1 MISRRSFLKQTS
13 TAAAGLTLASPLNA
27 MINRPSKWRVA
38 LIGTGWYGKSDLFRL
53 MQVAPVELAG
63 LCDVDSLQLKQAD
76 NLIKERYPT
85 SKPAMFSDY
94 QKMLREIQPEI
105 VLIGTPDHWHPL
117 MCIDSI
123 KSGAHVY
130 VQKPISIDVME
141 GEAMV
146 AASRKY
152 NKVVQVGL
160 QRRSTPHLL
169 EAKRKIIDAG
179 LLGNIRHVE
188 MCCYYPMRA
197 KTSSVAVSVP
207 DHLDFN
213 AWVGPAPMR
222 TYTQLPHRGWWR
234 AYMEYSNGIMGDMC
248 VHMFDAVRWLLRLG
262 WPQKISSTGG
272 IFTDSSSDA
281 NTADTQTAI
290 FEYPGLNCVWQHR
303 SWGTSVN
310 PDYPWAFTL
319 YGEKGTLWASTTR
332 YDFYP
337 TDSGTEKSNQK
348 NIHGEVLY
356 ERERYPEDLKEK
368 DIELHCAPATRNH
381 FIDFL
386 NAIESQQ
393 KPVADIEEG
402 HISTA
407 SCILANLSM
416 KLGRPLSYDPKSRS
430 VKGDPEAT
438 AMLSRDY
445 RGPWVHPH
453 PDRI

>member
-1 MISRRSFLKQTS
+1 MISRRSFLIKS
-13 TAAAGLTLASPLNA
+13 SAAVAGVAVSSPIMGKNH
-27 MINRPSKWRVA
+27 SQSVKRVA

-53 MQVAPVELAG
+53 MQVAPIEVAG
-63 LCDVDSLQLKQAD
+63 LCDVDRLQLQQAASLLKD
-76 NLIKERYPT
+76 RQP
-85 SKPAMFSDY
+85 SAKPELFDDY
-94 QKMLREIQPEI
+94 QKMLRTIEPDI

-117 MCIDSI
+117 MCIDAV

-146 AASRKY
+146 AAARKY
-152 NKVVQVGL
+152 NRVVQVGL
-160 QRRSTPHLL
+160 QRRSTPHLI
-169 EAKRKIIDAG
+169 EAKNKIIDTG
-179 LLGNIRHVE
+179 LLGKISHVE

-197 KTSSVAVSVP
+197 KTGTAPIPVP
-207 DHLDFN
+207 ENLDFN

-248 VHMFDAVRWLLRLG
+248 VHMFDAVRWLLQLG
-262 WPQKISSTGG
+262 WPKKISSTGG
-272 IFTDSSSDA
+272 IFSDKASDS

-290 FEYPGLNCVWQHR
+290 FEYPDLNCVWQHR
-303 SWGTSVN
+303 TWGTAVN

-337 TDSGTEKSNQK
+337 TDRSRK
-348 NIHGEVLY
+348 NIHGEVIY
-356 ERERYPEDLKEK
+356 EREKFPEDLREK
-368 DIELHCAPATRNH
+368 DIELHCAPATRGH
-381 FIDFL
+381 FVDFL
-386 NAIESQQ
+386 NSIENQK
-393 KPVADIEEG
+393 KPVADILEG

-416 KLGRPLSYDPKSRS
+416 KLERPLVYDPDARI
-430 VKGDPEAT
+430 VKNDLEAT
-438 AMLSRDY
+438 ALLSRAY
-445 RGPWVHPH
+445 RDPWVHPH
-453 PDRI
+453 PDRV